1 MADRT
6 VQQIEDDKTEAIY
19 KQLAAVAARLTAKPK
34 TQWKLG
40 EKPLLA
46 LKQLN
51 DEDALDA
58 FRGVHCEHDD
68 ITKLLGEWEDLL
80 DELQTHTPNVARCI
94 IVKNDTLAYYVANH
108 CLSSDDD
115 EESDKEKDSDEKEQV
130 DG

>member
-34 TQWKLG
+34 KQWKLG
-40 EKPLLA
+40 EEPLLT
-46 LKQLN
+46 LEQLV
-51 DEDALDA
+51 DEDELDA
-58 FRGVHCEHDD
+58 FRYIHCEHDD
-68 ITKLLGEWEDLL
+68 ITEILGEWKNLVE
-80 DELQTHTPNVARCI
+80 ELQTHTPNAARCI

-108 CLSSDDD
+108 CLSSDDE
-115 EESDKEKDSDEKEQV
+115 EESDKEKDSDKKEQV